1 MKSDKTLQSVPRAR
15 LPLILGEEL
24 KELLRNQPFTTHK
37 EAMEQ
42 AAALKSARQKLS
54 DGRKHS
60 LLDGFTDL
68 RE

>member
-15 LPLILGEEL
+15 LPLLLGEEF
-24 KELLRNQPFTTHK
+24 KELLRNQPYQTHK
-37 EAMEQ
+37 QAMEQ
-42 AAALKSARQKLS
+42 AAALKAARQKLS
-54 DGRKHS
+54 DRRKHS